1 MPLEVTDMDTGMT
14 LKKQLWVQVMIQTYA
29 PKMKFLVNF
38 LEILLIHVGGMD

>member
-29 PKMKFLVNF
+29 LNMKFLENF
-38 LEILLIHVGGMD
+38 LEMLLIHVVGMD